1 MNNKNTNI
9 MLEEIR
15 LKIDQDYEGDIGRVA
30 KEFLTKDPYLVNDY
44 DGILHPE
51 KVAGWIVI
59 ELPPE
64 NSEDRNPKPKIHT
77 FEEDKEDDAKKLAK
91 ELYGEC
97 GEDWLEV
104 ICRKEEIVR
113 WDLNVGT
120 RTTSKRE
127 KATENNLLEIGVA
140 QIINRI
146 KVLLTE
152 VIANHEKGIMPYRR
166 YDSLENIQSKWLQ
179 PVRDYQTRYAAYV
192 MENHIDDGSELR
204 MMTVDEH
211 RRSQNHSGKLSP
223 PRLPDVKLRKNAN
236 PDFVEALHTFLFPLD
251 TPSISE
257 VTALSHYRIASFF
270 GVNRKF
276 RPSLVSNRNTTRAF
290 TNSNFKDTVAKMTQF
305 GFTMQA
311 ILDPKTNRCVGSLN
325 LDQMVHLLAKKGTP
339 LPETLELDELRALG
353 ILGPIPPT
361 LDGNAPVTQAEALFS
376 SGCKAILFESASTE
390 ESSGEL
396 SNAATLEE
404 GLHIMTAH
412 DLVAYATLL
421 DD

>member
-15 LKIDQDYEGDIGRVA
+15 LKIYQDYEGDIGRVA
-30 KEFLTKDPYLVNDY
+30 KEFLTKNPYLVDDA

-51 KVAGWIVI
+51 EVAGWIVI
-59 ELPPE
+59 QLPPE
-64 NSEDRNPKPKIHT
+64 NSEDRNPKPKVHT

-104 ICRKEEIVR
+104 ICRKEEIIR
-113 WDLNVGT
+113 WNLNVGT
-120 RTTSKRE
+120 RTHNRRV
-127 KATENNLLEIGVA
+127 KATESNLLEIGVPK
-140 QIINRI
+140 IINRI
-146 KVLLTE
+146 KLLLTE
-152 VIANHEKGIMPYRR
+152 VIANHEKGVMPYRR
-166 YDSLENIQSKWLQ
+166 YDSLEGIQLKWLQ
-179 PVRDYQTRYAAYV
+179 PVRDYQAKYALYV

-211 RRSQNHSGKLSP
+211 RRSQNHLGKLSP
-223 PRLPDVKLRKNAN
+223 PKLPEVKLRKNAN
-236 PDFVEALHTFLFPLD
+236 PDFVESLHTFLFPSD

-270 GVNRKF
+270 GENPNF

-290 TNSNFKDTVAKMTQF
+290 TNSNFKDTVANMTQF

-311 ILDPKTNRCVGSLN
+311 IIDSDTNRCVGSLN
-325 LDQMVHLLAKKGTP
+325 LDQMVHLLAKKGTL
-339 LPETLELDELRALG
+339 LPETLDLDELKALG

-361 LDGNAPVTQAEALFS
+361 LDGNAPITQAEALFS
-376 SGCKAILFESASTE
+376 SGCKAILFESTSVQD
-390 ESSGEL
+390 SNGEL
-396 SNAATLEE
+396 ANAATLEE